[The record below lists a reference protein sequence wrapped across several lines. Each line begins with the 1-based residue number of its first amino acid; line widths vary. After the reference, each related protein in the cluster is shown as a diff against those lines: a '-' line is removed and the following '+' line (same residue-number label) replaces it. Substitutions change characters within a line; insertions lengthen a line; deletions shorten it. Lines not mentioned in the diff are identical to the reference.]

1 MDMKKYVL
9 FFVMLLSVQM
19 AVAQGMS
26 DQQVMEFI
34 AAEAKAGTSQSQIV
48 TKLMQRG
55 VKIDQIRRLRN
66 QYDKQITSHGLTQ
79 KADNAVNAAV
89 TRMRTNNAGTTTQDL
104 STAKVGTTGSIET
117 DASGDVNLVENDV
130 QATSSVTKG
139 TGKKVFGRDIFNNR
153 AQTPFCRPQ
162 AA

>member
-1 MDMKKYVL
+1 MNMKKYVL

-66 QYDKQITSHGLTQ
+66 S
-79 KADNAVNAAV
+79 
-89 TRMRTNNAGTTTQDL
+89 
-104 STAKVGTTGSIET
+104 
-117 DASGDVNLVENDV
+117 
-130 QATSSVTKG
+130 
-139 TGKKVFGRDIFNNR
+139 
-153 AQTPFCRPQ
+153 
-162 AA
+162 